1 MEVSV
6 RLRERLSGRR
16 LLVTGV
22 TGFVGEAL
30 LERLLGDLPDTQ
42 VLALIRA
49 RGGSSGTDRLA
60 QLLTKPAFAR
70 LRDEVGLDALV
81 ARVEVLE
88 GDIAAIPELP
98 ADLDLVIHCAGEVS
112 FDPPID
118 EGFATNLAGLRELL
132 RAIHATG
139 ACPHLVHVSTAY
151 VAGLLSGHVPEGPVP
166 QAGDWRAEEAA
177 SLRARQN
184 AEDASRNPDTLTRFM
199 TEATSELGR
208 AGLPTVAAEAERRR
222 AAWVR
227 NRLVEAGR
235 ERARTLGWTDCY
247 TMTKALGER
256 YLEEHRGGLPLSVV
270 RPSIIESALTR
281 PFPGWIEGFKMA
293 EPLILAFGRG
303 ELPDFPAVPE
313 AVIDIV
319 PVDLVVNAIL
329 AAAAVPVSGDE
340 PARYYQV
347 CSGTANPLRF
357 RELYEHVRDYF
368 TAEPLTARGRG
379 AIGLPVWE
387 FAGTAALES
396 RLSRGERGA
405 RWAGK
410 ALSALPATAQ
420 TRNWGRDLERA
431 DAKLRFLRRYADLY
445 HAYTQAQ
452 LVYDDA
458 NTRAVTAA
466 LDPADQAE
474 FPVDAAGYSWGD
486 YLHRHC
492 ASVTAGLRALS
503 ARPACPPARLA
514 APAPVS
520 PSDEPAGPVIL
531 AAFDLDG
538 TLASTT
544 VVESYLWLRLSGAP
558 AARVPGELAGLL
570 RAAPG
575 WLHAERA
582 DRGRLV
588 REVYAGYKGA
598 DPQALARLVDEE
610 VGSMLLS
617 RASAG
622 ALRRVR
628 EHRAAGHRTVL
639 LTGSLDLLVRPLA
652 PLFDEVVAARLE
664 VGADGR
670 CTGNLTEPPLVAEA
684 RGAWVRFAAR
694 RLGADLAASWAYGD
708 SLSDLPMLEAVGN
721 PVAVNPDLPLGR
733 LARRRRWP
741 VENWPATTGT
751 DRLAGLPGLPGL
763 PGPLGSRVAGASR

>member
-1 MEVSV
+1 MEVCV
-6 RLRERLSGRR
+6 RLRERLSGQR

-30 LERLLGDLPDTQ
+30 LERLLGDLPDTR

-49 RGGSSGTDRLA
+49 RGASSGTDRLA
-60 QLLTKPAFAR
+60 QLLAKPAFAR
-70 LRDEVGLDALV
+70 LRSEVGLDALL
-81 ARVEVLE
+81 ARVEVVE
-88 GDIAAIPELP
+88 GDLTAIPELP
-98 ADLDLVIHCAGEVS
+98 GDLDLVIHCAGEVS

-118 EGFATNLAGLRELL
+118 EGFATNLGGLRELV
-132 RAIHATG
+132 RAIHG
-139 ACPHLVHVSTAY
+139 AGGRPHLVHVSTAY
-151 VAGLLSGHVPEGPVP
+151 VAGLLSGHVSEGPVP
-166 QAGDWRAEEAA
+166 QAADWRAEEQA

-184 AEDASRNPDTLTRFM
+184 AEDASRDPDTLAGFLA
-199 TEATSELGR
+199 EATSELGR
-208 AGLPTVAAEAERRR
+208 AGLPTIAAEAERRR
-222 AAWVR
+222 ATWVR
-227 NRLVEAGR
+227 SRLVDTGR

-329 AAAAVPVSGDE
+329 AAAAAPTAADK
-340 PARYYQV
+340 PTRYYQV

-368 TAEPLTARGRG
+368 TAEPLIARGRG
-379 AIGLPVWE
+379 AIAVPVWQ
-387 FAGTAALES
+387 FAGTAALEA

-410 ALSALPATAQ
+410 ALSALPTT
-420 TRNWGRDLERA
+420 TRTRGWGRDLERA

-458 NTRAVTAA
+458 NTRALTAA

-474 FPVDAAGYSWGD
+474 FPIDAAGYSWAD

-503 ARPACPPARLA
+503 ARPSRPPARLA
-514 APAPVS
+514 TPAPS
-520 PSDEPAGPVIL
+520 GPLSEHGGRVTL

-544 VVESYLWLRLSGAP
+544 VVESYLWMRLSGAP
-558 AARVPGELAGLL
+558 AARVSGELAGLL

-575 WLHAERA
+575 WLRAERV

-588 REVYAGYKGA
+588 REVYAGYAGA
-598 DPQALARLVDEE
+598 DPDALARLVDEE
-610 VGSMLLS
+610 VGSLLLS
-617 RASAG
+617 RASAT

-628 EHRAAGHRTVL
+628 EHRAAGHHTVL

-664 VGADGR
+664 VGPGGR

-721 PVAVNPDLPLGR
+721 PVAVNPDLSLGR

-741 VENWPATTGT
+741 VEMWPSTSGT
-751 DRLAGLPGLPGL
+751 DRLAGLGRPADRP
-763 PGPLGSRVAGASR
+763 GSRVAGASR